1 MARDPF
7 NLESRYAATRRRW
20 VKEQL
25 AAWRT
30 ENIPSGRPS
39 LAEMAEAGRYS
50 NATCL
55 VCGGTFPG
63 YNPIYPAKTR
73 YVARYYFPKMVTR
86 DGAEKKNSKKKNH
99 CRDCLVNGM
108 QQELEKAAAET
119 SCPFDVHVRFEALE
133 QFAGVWYDP
142 FDNIVHAVD
151 AGLPLNWGGVRHR
164 SAMCT
169 CGNPRC

>member
-119 SCPFDVHVRFEALE
+119 STKWVVKQTRIYEAGAE
-133 QFAGVWYDP
+133 AGRR
-142 FDNIVHAVD
+142 
-151 AGLPLNWGGVRHR
+151 LLR
-164 SAMCT
+164 
-169 CGNPRC
+169 

>member
-1 MARDPF
+1 MSVDPAVHTAASAPLSHYLLADAMARDPF

-55 VCGGTFPG
+55 VCGGTFP
-63 YNPIYPAKTR
+63 
-73 YVARYYFPKMVTR
+73 VVSPK
-86 DGAEKKNSKKKNH
+86 
-99 CRDCLVNGM
+99 
-108 QQELEKAAAET
+108 
-119 SCPFDVHVRFEALE
+119 
-133 QFAGVWYDP
+133 
-142 FDNIVHAVD
+142 
-151 AGLPLNWGGVRHR
+151 
-164 SAMCT
+164 
-169 CGNPRC
+169 